1 MSRVVIARSIAG
13 QLPYFPN
20 AIRLADG
27 RVLVVWREG
36 LGHVRSVGRIVAAES
51 ADDGQTWSEP
61 RVVLDTL
68 YDDRDPMLV
77 QLRTGDVLLS
87 WFQIDWSVRPH
98 VCPAV
103 LVSRS
108 TDGGATWG
116 DPVAIGSA
124 MVVPE
129 TEEIWHG
136 FRAGHIV
143 AHGQILELP
152 DGDLLAPVYGVFPGD
167 ECHSASVVR
176 SSDGGLTWPAAGEV
190 VLGRKADQ
198 EYLEPV
204 LTLLP
209 GGQVVAFLRT
219 DAEAEL
225 VRSDDNGFT
234 WSSPEPS
241 GLHAASA
248 DTLTLSDGA
257 VLLAYGEISKQF
269 NPGRPT
275 VATIIRDPLS
285 RWDQDP
291 LHLVIDAGQ
300 NTFDQSNPAVVEL
313 PAGRLLIISYDIFT
327 REILGELL
335 DRAALA

>member
-1 MSRVVIARSIAG
+1 MSRVIVARSIAG

-51 ADDGQTWSEP
+51 SDQGRTWSEP
-61 RVVLDTL
+61 RVIVDTL

-77 QLRTGDVLLS
+77 QLCGGDILLS
-87 WFQIDWSVRPH
+87 WFQIDWTVRPYT
-98 VCPAV
+98 CPAV
-103 LVSRS
+103 LVARS
-108 TDGGATWG
+108 VDGGTTWG
-116 DPVAIGSA
+116 EPVTVGSA
-124 MVVPE
+124 MVDHDTSEV
-129 TEEIWHG
+129 WHR

-152 DGDLLAPVYGVFPGD
+152 NGDLLAPVYGVFPGD
-167 ECHSASVVR
+167 ERHSASVVR
-176 SSDGGLTWPAAGEV
+176 SIDGGQTWPASNEV
-190 VLGRKADQ
+190 VLARKPDR

-209 GGQVVAFLRT
+209 GGQVVALLRT
-219 DAEAEL
+219 DEEAEL
-225 VRSDDNGFT
+225 LRSDDNGLT
-234 WSSPEPS
+234 WSEPEPC
-241 GLHAASA
+241 GLHASSA

-257 VLLAYGEISKQF
+257 VLLAYGDVSHRF

-275 VATIIRDPLS
+275 VATIIAEPLG

-291 LHLVIDAGQ
+291 LRVVIDAGQ
-300 NTFDQSNPAVVEL
+300 DTWDQANPAVVEL
-313 PAGRLLIISYDIFT
+313 PGDELLVISYDIFS
-327 REILGELL
+327 RAIVGELVP
-335 DRAALA
+335 RSALR